1 MRTMQKF
8 VTIPRN
14 HSTIELAAQRPRVV
28 GGGGV
33 GVGVDLRLRE
43 HPHCQRFVC
52 LPAGKYK
59 ALGNTSRREVGKG
72 FGTNSYLCQTPG

>member
-1 MRTMQKF
+1 MKTMQKF

-14 HSTIELAAQRPRVV
+14 HSTIELTAQRPR
-28 GGGGV
+28 GGI
-33 GVGVDLRLRE
+33 GVDPRLRAY
-43 HPHCQRFVC
+43 PHCQRFVC

-59 ALGNTSRREVGKG
+59 ALGNTSRREVDKG